1 MISDSL
7 WTALHE
13 RSAATGRSIRDLVQ
27 QALSEGLDLD
37 HHSLFQISTS
47 GALVEGLYQGAI
59 TVGDLKRHGD
69 LGLGTFEDLD
79 GEMVLVDGRCY
90 RVGSDQSVSEMPDE
104 RLTPFA
110 TVVSFVADEVH
121 DVEGIASWDD
131 LTTRLDSLRRSDN
144 DFVAWRITG
153 HMDGLR
159 LRAACRHASG
169 TPLVE
174 AIADQAV
181 FSVDDVDVVL
191 VGFWSPAYAPSV
203 AIPGYHLHAVTDDRQ
218 HGGHVFDLN
227 AERLTVEVHRVNDLH
242 LALPETQAFLQA
254 DLSPESGGA
263 MGSVERPSQAAV
275 DGPDMDT

>member
-1 MISDSL
+1 MPRELHVRISDSL
-7 WTALHE
+7 WEALHA

-37 HHSLFQISTS
+37 HHSLFQVSTS
-47 GALVEGLYQGAI
+47 GALVEGLYQGAV
-59 TVGDLKRHGD
+59 TVGDLRRHGD
-69 LGLGTFEDLD
+69 LGLGTFEELD

-90 RVGSDQSVSEMPDE
+90 RVGSDQSVSEVPDD

-110 TVVSFVADEVH
+110 TVVSFIADEVH
-121 DVEGIASWDD
+121 DLVGVASWAD
-131 LTTRLDSLRRSDN
+131 LAARLDEMRRSDN
-144 DFVAWRITG
+144 DFVAWRIRG
-153 HMDGLR
+153 HAGTLR

-181 FSVDDVDVVL
+181 FGVDDVDCTL

-203 AIPGYHLHAVTDDRQ
+203 AIPGYHLHALTDDRA
-218 HGGHVFDLN
+218 HGGHVFDLS
-227 AERLTVEVHRVNDLH
+227 ADHLTVEMHRVNDLH

-254 DLSPESGGA
+254 DLTPDSGSA
-263 MGSVERPSQAAV
+263 MGSVERPA
-275 DGPDMDT
+275 T

>member
-1 MISDSL
+1 MPRRLDTVISDSL
-7 WTALHE
+7 WEALHA

-37 HHSLFQISTS
+37 HHSLFQVSTS

-79 GEMVLVDGRCY
+79 GEMVLVDGHCY
-90 RVGSDQSVSEMPDE
+90 RVGSDQSVSEVPDA

-121 DVEGIASWDD
+121 ELEGVASWDD
-131 LTTRLDSLRRSDN
+131 LTARLDTLRRSDN
-144 DFVAWRITG
+144 DFVAWRIRG
-153 HMDGLR
+153 HVDVLR

-181 FSVDDVDVVL
+181 FGVDAVDAVL

-203 AIPGYHLHAVTDDRQ
+203 AIPGYHLHAVTDDRA
-218 HGGHVFDLN
+218 HGGHVFDLR
-227 AERLTVEVHRVNDLH
+227 AQRLTVELHRVNDLH
-242 LALPETQAFLQA
+242 VAMPETEAFLRA
-254 DLSPESGGA
+254 DLSPDSGSA
-263 MGSVERPSQAAV
+263 MGSVERP
-275 DGPDMDT
+275 T